1 MVSLMRSPAACRLVA
16 PALALVGALALPEA
30 AEAAVTGSQGIE
42 IEGPRDRRGFYIG
55 PGLSMGAQFFSNAVI
70 PAGRLELAFGGGVT
84 QRFTLGVNLQL
95 GVYMAS
101 SQPRKVFFGGDVEG
115 TGFLVKGFFL
125 RGAVGGAGVPK
136 GDGTSDLA
144 IGGGGAVGLGYEF
157 WLNMSAAMQVAA
169 MYDLRY
175 VPEVGLRQGG
185 FLGVRFV
192 WY

>member
-1 MVSLMRSPAACRLVA
+1 MVSIMRPLARLVV
-16 PALALVGALALPEA
+16 PATLLAGVLAVPA
-30 AEAAVTGSQGIE
+30 VAEAAVVGSEGIE

-70 PAGRLELAFGGGVT
+70 PAGRLELALGGGVT
-84 QRFTLGVNLQL
+84 KRFTLGINVQL

-115 TGFLVKGFFL
+115 TGFLFKGLFL
-125 RGAVGGAGVPK
+125 RGAIGGAGVPK
-136 GDGTSDLA
+136 GDGTTDLA
-144 IGGGGAVGLGYEF
+144 IGGGGAAGLGYEV
-157 WLNMSAAMQVAA
+157 WLNMRAAMQIAA
-169 MYDLRY
+169 TYDLRY

>member
-1 MVSLMRSPAACRLVA
+1 MSRSALRLAA
-16 PALALVGALALPEA
+16 PALALCGGLALPDVA
-30 AEAAVTGSQGIE
+30 AAAVSGSQGIE

-70 PAGRLELAFGGGVT
+70 PAGRLELALGGGVT
-84 QRFTLGVNLQL
+84 KRFTLGVNLQL

-115 TGFLVKGFFL
+115 TGFLIKGFFL
-125 RGAVGGAGVPK
+125 RGAIGGAGVPK
-136 GDGTSDLA
+136 GDGTTDLA
-144 IGGGGAVGLGYEF
+144 IGGGGAVGIGYEF

-169 MYDLRY
+169 TYDLRY

-185 FLGVRFV
+185 FLGVRFT